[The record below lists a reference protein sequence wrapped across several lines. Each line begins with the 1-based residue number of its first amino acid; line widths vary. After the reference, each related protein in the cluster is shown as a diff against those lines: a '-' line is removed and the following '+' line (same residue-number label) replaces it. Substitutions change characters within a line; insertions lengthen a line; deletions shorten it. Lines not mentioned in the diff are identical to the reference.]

1 MNTLTVR
8 MREALQDAA
17 RQELRRVHD
26 DQPGRPAWPAHPST
40 LAALVGHGLLERSER
55 KSRQAHRLE
64 VWTITPAGVQVL
76 NPAPRQLEQAARY
89 LSRPSR
95 TTGDYTSN
103 PRRSIDELEAV
114 DAPLRWVEQ
123 SARVRREAQDRRERA
138 SQLRRSVA

>member
-40 LAALVGHGLLERSER
+40 LAALVAHGLLERSER

-64 VWTITPAGVQVL
+64 VWTITVAGVAVL
-76 NPAPRQLEQAARY
+76 NPPPQLMRDAPRFLNRFV
-89 LSRPSR
+89 SHG
-95 TTGDYTSN
+95 GDYTTEQ
-103 PRRSIDELEAV
+103 RYAIDPLEAV
-114 DAPLRWVEQ
+114 DAP
-123 SARVRREAQDRRERA
+123 ARFVMAGQRRHREAMDIRDRARRIREIPG
-138 SQLRRSVA
+138 